1 MNFRLRRVS
10 DGLAGAI
17 VATVLLAG
25 GAAYAATGGL
35 DDNPK
40 GDTPT
45 IDDRVAR
52 EAGVTSSTEVAR
64 PGEMERRGETE
75 RESTTSTTGAT
86 SMTTSR
92 ALTGAGPVAGTSTT
106 LEFEDNESGS
116 RDGESGSRDGE
127 SRSRDRRT
135 EATNGSTTSTS
146 TTVGEAG
153 GGTATVRTVRSA
165 GGSVTVSQRGDS
177 VTLVVATPA
186 PGFAADVRKS
196 GPDTVE
202 VRFTSGKRESRV
214 ELTTDNGAPR
224 ERVEDR

>member
-10 DGLAGAI
+10 DGVAGAI
-17 VATVLLAG
+17 LATVLLAG

-45 IDDRVAR
+45 TDDRVAR
-52 EAGVTSSTEVAR
+52 EAGVTSATEVER

-86 SMTTSR
+86 STTTSR
-92 ALTGAGPVAGTSTT
+92 ALTGPEPVAGTSTT
-106 LEFEDNESGS
+106 LEREDNES
-116 RDGESGSRDGE
+116 RNRN
-127 SRSRDRRT
+127 RNRT
-135 EATNGSTTSTS
+135 SEATDGSTTSSS
-146 TTVGEAG
+146 TTVGGSGG
-153 GGTATVRTVRSA
+153 GGTATVRTVQSA

-177 VTLVVATPA
+177 LTLVVATPA
-186 PGFAADVRKS
+186 AGFAADVRKS

-214 ELTTDNGAPR
+214 ELSIDNGTPR

>member
-10 DGLAGAI
+10 DGVAGAI
-17 VATVLLAG
+17 LATVLLAG

-45 IDDRVAR
+45 TDDRVAR
-52 EAGVTSSTEVAR
+52 EAGVTSGTEVAR

-75 RESTTSTTGAT
+75 RESTTSTTRAT
-86 SMTTSR
+86 STTTSR
-92 ALTGAGPVAGTSTT
+92 ALTGAAPVARTSTT
-106 LEFEDNESGS
+106 LELEDN
-116 RDGESGSRDGE
+116 E

-146 TTVGEAG
+146 TTVGGAG
-153 GGTATVRTVRSA
+153 GDTATVRTVQSA

-186 PGFAADVRKS
+186 AGFAAELRKS

-214 ELTTDNGAPR
+214 ELSIDNGTPR